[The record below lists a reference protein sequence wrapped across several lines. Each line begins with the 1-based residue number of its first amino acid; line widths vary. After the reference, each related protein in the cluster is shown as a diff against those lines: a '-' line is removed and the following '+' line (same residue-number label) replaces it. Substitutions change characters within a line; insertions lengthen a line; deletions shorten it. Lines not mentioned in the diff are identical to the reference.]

1 VLNLRRKLFAFLVL
15 LSVTGK
21 PSPSSAGRQRQLS
34 PSELSVVRSAGSEL
48 PIPFDGVKLSFGLD
62 HLSSSVP
69 HADNSLAGFSE
80 EEVWTLPV
88 ALTL

>member
-1 VLNLRRKLFAFLVL
+1 M
-15 LSVTGK
+15 
-21 PSPSSAGRQRQLS
+21 
-34 PSELSVVRSAGSEL
+34 VRSAGSEL

-80 EEVWTLPV
+80 EEVWTLLV